1 MAQTEAA
8 LKIQANY
15 RGVKTRK
22 QVKEEFGFESK
33 TINDQS
39 KANES
44 GQDDQNVQ
52 EARRL
57 VLQIQKSLEPFSYD
71 PAPADDK

>member
-1 MAQTEAA
+1 MGQCCASHPGDQNELNDMKKPAAVGNGEDGNQLVVAQTEAA

-33 TINDQS
+33 TIND
-39 KANES
+39 
-44 GQDDQNVQ
+44 
-52 EARRL
+52 
-57 VLQIQKSLEPFSYD
+57 
-71 PAPADDK
+71 